1 MANDVEFLDEL
12 LRTLW
17 ERGGTDLILTPGTP
31 PMLRTNSELFPA
43 DQAASL
49 GADDTARI
57 VDSLL
62 HSIGRE
68 PLGDARELD
77 FAFSWQDLARIR
89 GNAYRRR
96 GCVSVALRII
106 PNQIPT
112 CDMLGLPP
120 AVRQW
125 ATLRRGLVFVT
136 GPTGSGKSTTLASLI
151 DNINATRRCHVLTIE
166 DPIEYIHDHKLSVVD
181 QREVGDDTASFPDAL
196 RAALREDPDVVLVGE
211 MRDLESIRFALTIA
225 ETGHLVFATL
235 HTNDSAQA
243 IDRMVDVFPA
253 DQQPQI
259 RVQLANTLTGICY
272 QRLMP
277 RMSGGLVAA
286 FEVLV
291 ATHAVR
297 NLIREGKT
305 NQLRNQLITGAAEG
319 MQTIEMALSS
329 LVLAGQVDYEEAV
342 LSSGYPRDVARPRPI
357 ALSDTVAIASHNS
370 AVGA

>member
-1 MANDVEFLDEL
+1 MPNDVEFLDGL
-12 LRTLW
+12 LRALW

-31 PMLRTNSELFPA
+31 PMLRSNSELFPA
-43 DQAASL
+43 DDVASL

-62 HSIGRE
+62 QSIGRE

-89 GNAYRRR
+89 GNAYRRS

-151 DNINATRRCHVLTIE
+151 DSINATRRCHILTIE

-181 QREVGDDTASFPDAL
+181 QREVG
-196 RAALREDPDVVLVGE
+196 AATRRRSRTRCGRPCAKTPT
-211 MRDLESIRFALTIA
+211 SSWWAKC
-225 ETGHLVFATL
+225 AT
-235 HTNDSAQA
+235 SS
-243 IDRMVDVFPA
+243 R
-253 DQQPQI
+253 
-259 RVQLANTLTGICY
+259 
-272 QRLMP
+272 
-277 RMSGGLVAA
+277 SGS
-286 FEVLV
+286 
-291 ATHAVR
+291 R
-297 NLIREGKT
+297 
-305 NQLRNQLITGAAEG
+305 
-319 MQTIEMALSS
+319 
-329 LVLAGQVDYEEAV
+329 
-342 LSSGYPRDVARPRPI
+342 
-357 ALSDTVAIASHNS
+357 
-370 AVGA
+370 